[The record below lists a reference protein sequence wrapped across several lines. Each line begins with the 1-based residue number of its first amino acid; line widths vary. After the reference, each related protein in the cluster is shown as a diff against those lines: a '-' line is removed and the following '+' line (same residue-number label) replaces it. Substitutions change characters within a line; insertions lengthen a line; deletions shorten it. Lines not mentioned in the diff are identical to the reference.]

1 LQIIWRIFLHAIWR
15 MDAAATTGSRE
26 LLLALTVALTQLI
39 ENAAVAIGVCA
50 GPERNRLVFI

>member
-1 LQIIWRIFLHAIWR
+1 